1 MKPLELLPAIDIKN
15 GKVIQLSSA
24 VSGSNTVMVEPLE
37 VIQRFSSAGSKWI
50 HLVDLDAAYGTGENA
65 KLIKHLVQMSQ
76 VDIQLS
82 GGIANQKSLDVALD
96 TSAKR
101 VNISTAGLEDID
113 WIENVIEKYRERVC
127 VGLDV
132 TNGSLIARG
141 SGKVIG
147 DLDHFISVLNEA
159 GCSRIIVTDNSTD
172 GALVGPNFQLLE
184 QVINQSSAEIVASGG
199 VSNLSDLQQLRKM
212 GLAGAIVGKAL
223 YVGQFSIE
231 EALDTCY
238 K

>member
-1 MKPLELLPAIDIKN
+1 MKPLELLLAIDIKN

-24 VSGSNTVMVEPLE
+24 VSGSSTVMVEPLE
-37 VIQRFSSAGSKWI
+37 VIQRFSSVGSKWI

-82 GGIANQKSLDVALD
+82 GGIANQKSLDAALA
-96 TSAKR
+96 TTAKR

-113 WIENVIEKYRERVC
+113 WIKNVIEKYRERVC

-132 TNGSLIARG
+132 THGSLVARG

-147 DLDHFISVLNEA
+147 DLGYFISVLNEA
-159 GCSRIIVTDNSTD
+159 GCSRIIFTDNSTD
-172 GALVGPNFQLLE
+172 GALIGPNFQLLE

>member
-82 GGIANQKSLDVALD
+82 GGIANQKSLDAALA

-113 WIENVIEKYRERVC
+113 WIKNVIEKYRERVC

-147 DLDHFISVLNEA
+147 DLDHFISVLNKA

-184 QVINQSSAEIVASGG
+184 QVISQSSAEVVASGG

>member
-24 VSGSNTVMVEPLE
+24 VSGSSTVMVEPLE

-82 GGIANQKSLDVALD
+82 GGIANQKSLDAALD

-113 WIENVIEKYRERVC
+113 WIKNVIEKYRERVC

-147 DLDHFISVLNEA
+147 DLDHFISVLNEV

-199 VSNLSDLQQLRKM
+199 VSNLSDLKQLRKM

>member
-24 VSGSNTVMVEPLE
+24 VSRSNTVMVEPLE

-82 GGIANQKSLDVALD
+82 GGIANQKSLDAALA

-113 WIENVIEKYRERVC
+113 WTKNVIEKYRERVC

-132 TNGSLIARG
+132 SNGSLIARG

>member
-24 VSGSNTVMVEPLE
+24 VSGSTTVMVEPLE

-113 WIENVIEKYRERVC
+113 WIKNVIEKYRERVC

>member
-1 MKPLELLPAIDIKN
+1 MKPLELLPAIDLKN

-37 VIQRFSSAGSKWI
+37 VIQRFISAGSKWI

-82 GGIANQKSLDVALD
+82 GGIANQKSLDAALD

-113 WIENVIEKYRERVC
+113 WIKNVIEKYRERVC

-184 QVINQSSAEIVASGG
+184 QVISQSSAEIVASGG

>member
-1 MKPLELLPAIDIKN
+1 MKPLELLPAIDLKN

-37 VIQRFSSAGSKWI
+37 VIQRFISAGSKWI

-82 GGIANQKSLDVALD
+82 GGIANQKSLDAALD

-113 WIENVIEKYRERVC
+113 WIKNVIEKYRERVC

-147 DLDHFISVLNEA
+147 DLDHFISVLNQA

-184 QVINQSSAEIVASGG
+184 QVISQSSAEIVASGG

>member
-24 VSGSNTVMVEPLE
+24 VSGSTTVMVEPLE

-82 GGIANQKSLDVALD
+82 GGIANQKSLDAALA

-113 WIENVIEKYRERVC
+113 WIKNVIEKYRERVC

-132 TNGSLIARG
+132 SNGSLIARG

-172 GALVGPNFQLLE
+172 GALVGPNFQLL
-184 QVINQSSAEIVASGG
+184 
-199 VSNLSDLQQLRKM
+199 
-212 GLAGAIVGKAL
+212 
-223 YVGQFSIE
+223 
-231 EALDTCY
+231 
-238 K
+238 

>member
-24 VSGSNTVMVEPLE
+24 VSGSTTVMVEPLE

-82 GGIANQKSLDVALD
+82 GGIANQKSLDAALA
-96 TSAKR
+96 TTAKR

-113 WIENVIEKYRERVC
+113 WIKNVIEKYRERVC

-199 VSNLSDLQQLRKM
+199 VSNLSDLKQLRKM

>member
-184 QVINQSSAEIVASGG
+184 QVISQSSAEIVASGG

>member
-24 VSGSNTVMVEPLE
+24 VSRSNTVMVEPLE

-82 GGIANQKSLDVALD
+82 GGIANQKSLDAALA

-113 WIENVIEKYRERVC
+113 WIKNVIEKYRERVC

-132 TNGSLIARG
+132 SNGSLIARG

-147 DLDHFISVLNEA
+147 DLYHFISVLNEA

>member
-24 VSGSNTVMVEPLE
+24 VSGSSTVMVEPLE
-37 VIQRFSSAGSKWI
+37 VIQRFSSAGSKCI

-82 GGIANQKSLDVALD
+82 GGIANQKSLDAALA
-96 TSAKR
+96 TTAKR

-113 WIENVIEKYRERVC
+113 WIKNVIEKYRERVC

-132 TNGSLIARG
+132 THGSLVARG

-147 DLDHFISVLNEA
+147 DLGYFISVLNEA

-184 QVINQSSAEIVASGG
+184 QVISQSSAEVVASGG

>member
-15 GKVIQLSSA
+15 GKVIQLSSL

-50 HLVDLDAAYGTGENA
+50 HLVDLDAAYGTGNNT
-65 KLIKHLVQMSQ
+65 KLIQQLVQMSQ

-113 WIENVIEKYRERVC
+113 WIKNVIEKYRERVC

-132 TNGSLIARG
+132 SNGFLIARG

-147 DLDHFISVLNEA
+147 DLDHFISVLNKA

>member
-24 VSGSNTVMVEPLE
+24 VSGSSTVMVEPLE

-82 GGIANQKSLDVALD
+82 GGIANQKSLDVALA
-96 TSAKR
+96 TTAKR

-113 WIENVIEKYRERVC
+113 WIKNVIEKYRERVC

-132 TNGSLIARG
+132 TQGSLIARG

-184 QVINQSSAEIVASGG
+184 QVISQSSAEVVASGG
-199 VSNLSDLQQLRKM
+199 VSNLSDLKQLRKM

>member
-24 VSGSNTVMVEPLE
+24 VSRSNTVMVEPLE

-82 GGIANQKSLDVALD
+82 GGIANQKSLDAASA

-113 WIENVIEKYRERVC
+113 WIKNVIEKYRERVC

-199 VSNLSDLQQLRKM
+199 VSNLSDLKQLRKM

>member
-24 VSGSNTVMVEPLE
+24 VSRSNTVMVEPLE

-113 WIENVIEKYRERVC
+113 WTKNVIEKYRERVC

>member
-1 MKPLELLPAIDIKN
+1 MKPLELLPAVDIKN
-15 GKVIQLSSA
+15 GKVTQLSSA
-24 VSGSNTVMVEPLE
+24 VSVADTVMVEPLE

-50 HLVDLDAAYGTGENA
+50 HLVDLDAAYGTGDNTN
-65 KLIKHLVQMSQ
+65 LIKQLVSTSQ
-76 VDIQLS
+76 VNIQLS
-82 GGIANQKSLDVALD
+82 GGTVNQKSLDIALAS
-96 TSAKR
+96 SAKR

-113 WIENVIEKYRERVC
+113 WIKSVVKNYRERVC

-132 TNGSLIARG
+132 SNGSLIARG
-141 SGKVIG
+141 SDKVIG

-159 GCSRIIVTDNSTD
+159 GCLRFIVTDNSTD

-184 QVINQSSAEIVASGG
+184 QVISQSSAVVIASGG
-199 VSNLSDLQQLRKM
+199 VSDLSHLQQLRKM
-212 GLAGAIVGKAL
+212 GLAAAIVGKAL

>member
-15 GKVIQLSSA
+15 GRVIQLSSA
-24 VSGSNTVMVEPLE
+24 VSRSNTVMVEPLE

-113 WIENVIEKYRERVC
+113 WIKNVIEKYRERVC

-184 QVINQSSAEIVASGG
+184 QVISQSSAEIVASGG

>member
-24 VSGSNTVMVEPLE
+24 VSRSNTVMVEPLE

-82 GGIANQKSLDVALD
+82 GGIANQKSLDAALA

-113 WIENVIEKYRERVC
+113 WIKNVIEKYRERVC

>member
-24 VSGSNTVMVEPLE
+24 VSGSTTVMVEPLE

-82 GGIANQKSLDVALD
+82 GGIANQKSLDAALA

-113 WIENVIEKYRERVC
+113 WIKNVIEKCRERVC

-132 TNGSLIARG
+132 THGSLVARG

-147 DLDHFISVLNEA
+147 DLGYFISVLNEA

-184 QVINQSSAEIVASGG
+184 QVISQSSAEIVASGG

>member
-24 VSGSNTVMVEPLE
+24 VSRSNTVMVEPLE

-82 GGIANQKSLDVALD
+82 GGIANQKSLDAALA

-113 WIENVIEKYRERVC
+113 WIKNVIEKYRERVC

-147 DLDHFISVLNEA
+147 DLDHFISVLNKA

>member
-65 KLIKHLVQMSQ
+65 KLIKYLVQMSQ

-113 WIENVIEKYRERVC
+113 WIKNVIEKYRERVC

-132 TNGSLIARG
+132 TNGSLISRG

-184 QVINQSSAEIVASGG
+184 QVISQSSAEIVASGG

>member
-24 VSGSNTVMVEPLE
+24 VSGSTTVMVEPLE

-113 WIENVIEKYRERVC
+113 WIKNVIEKYRERVC

-199 VSNLSDLQQLRKM
+199 VSNLSDLKQLRKM

>member
-24 VSGSNTVMVEPLE
+24 VSGSTTVMVEPLE

-82 GGIANQKSLDVALD
+82 GGIANQKSLDAALA

-184 QVINQSSAEIVASGG
+184 QVISQSSAEIVASGG

>member
-65 KLIKHLVQMSQ
+65 KLIKQLVQMSQ

-184 QVINQSSAEIVASGG
+184 QVISQSSAEIVASGG

>member
-24 VSGSNTVMVEPLE
+24 VSRSNTVMVEPLE

-82 GGIANQKSLDVALD
+82 GGIANQKSLDAALA

-113 WIENVIEKYRERVC
+113 WIKNVIEKYRERVC

-184 QVINQSSAEIVASGG
+184 QVISQSSAEVVASGG

>member
-37 VIQRFSSAGSKWI
+37 VIQRFISAGSKWI

-82 GGIANQKSLDVALD
+82 GGIANQKSLDAALD

-113 WIENVIEKYRERVC
+113 WIKNVIEKYRERVC

-184 QVINQSSAEIVASGG
+184 QVISQSSAEIVASGG

>member
-24 VSGSNTVMVEPLE
+24 VSGSSTVMVEPLE

-82 GGIANQKSLDVALD
+82 GGIANQKSLDAALA
-96 TSAKR
+96 TSAKL

-113 WIENVIEKYRERVC
+113 WIKNVIEKYRERVC

-141 SGKVIG
+141 SGTVIG

-159 GCSRIIVTDNSTD
+159 GCARIIVTDNSTD
-172 GALVGPNFQLLE
+172 GALVGPNFKLLK
-184 QVINQSSAEIVASGG
+184 QVISQSSAEIVASGG
-199 VSNLSDLQQLRKM
+199 VSNLSDLQHLRKM

>member
-24 VSGSNTVMVEPLE
+24 VSGSTTVMVEPLE

-199 VSNLSDLQQLRKM
+199 VSNLSDLKQLRKM

>member
-82 GGIANQKSLDVALD
+82 GGIANQKSLDAALA

-113 WIENVIEKYRERVC
+113 WIKNVIEKYRERVC

-199 VSNLSDLQQLRKM
+199 LSNLSDLQQLRKM

>member
-24 VSGSNTVMVEPLE
+24 VSGSSTVMVEPLE

-82 GGIANQKSLDVALD
+82 GGIANQKSLDVALA
-96 TSAKR
+96 TTAKR

-113 WIENVIEKYRERVC
+113 WIKNVIEKYRERVC

-132 TNGSLIARG
+132 TQGSLIARG

-184 QVINQSSAEIVASGG
+184 QVISQSSAEVVASGG

-231 EALDTCY
+231 GALDTCY

>member
-24 VSGSNTVMVEPLE
+24 VSGSTTVMVEPLE

-82 GGIANQKSLDVALD
+82 GIANQKSLDAALA

-113 WIENVIEKYRERVC
+113 WIKNVIEKYRERVC

-184 QVINQSSAEIVASGG
+184 QVISQSSAEIVASGG

>member
-24 VSGSNTVMVEPLE
+24 VSGSSTVMVEPLE

-82 GGIANQKSLDVALD
+82 GGIANQKSLDVALAT
-96 TSAKR
+96 TSKR

-113 WIENVIEKYRERVC
+113 WIKNVIEKYRERVC

-132 TNGSLIARG
+132 TQGSLIARG

-184 QVINQSSAEIVASGG
+184 QVISQSSAEVVASGG

-231 EALDTCY
+231 GALDTCY

>member
-82 GGIANQKSLDVALD
+82 GGIANQKSLDVALA
-96 TSAKR
+96 TTAKR

-113 WIENVIEKYRERVC
+113 WIKNVIEKYRERVC

-132 TNGSLIARG
+132 TQGSLIARG

-184 QVINQSSAEIVASGG
+184 QVISQSSAEVVASGG

>member
-24 VSGSNTVMVEPLE
+24 VSGSTTVMVEPLE

-82 GGIANQKSLDVALD
+82 GGIANQKSLDAALA

>member
-24 VSGSNTVMVEPLE
+24 VSGSTTVMVEPLE

-82 GGIANQKSLDVALD
+82 GGIANQKSLDAALA

-113 WIENVIEKYRERVC
+113 WIKNVIEKYRERVC

-184 QVINQSSAEIVASGG
+184 QVISQSSAEVVASGG

>member
-24 VSGSNTVMVEPLE
+24 VSGSTTVMVEPLE

-184 QVINQSSAEIVASGG
+184 QVISQSSAEIVASGG

>member
-24 VSGSNTVMVEPLE
+24 VSGSSTVMVEPLE
-37 VIQRFSSAGSKWI
+37 VIQRFISAGSKWI

-82 GGIANQKSLDVALD
+82 GGIANQKSLDAALA

-113 WIENVIEKYRERVC
+113 WIKNVIEKYRERVC

-147 DLDHFISVLNEA
+147 DLDHFISVLNKA

-184 QVINQSSAEIVASGG
+184 QVISQSSAEIVASGG